1 MNDDR
6 ADLQRDRTPTG
17 DLDAAVPGTPVTPL
31 RSLHNFRIAEGD
43 PDVRG
48 WNVLG
53 ADGRKIGEV
62 DELLVDTQGLR
73 VRYLDVTLDLESIQE
88 RGDETSEPS
97 ETLDAGAA
105 PALAPGIPPYGSPLS
120 ATSAMG
126 GLAPLITETVVRTTL
141 SDEENRLT
149 AEHHHGPGTRH
160 VLIPI
165 GNARLD
171 PEHDRI
177 LVMGLSA
184 ASAAGLP
191 EYNGQDLDRE
201 YETTLLRQFD
211 RTYSPAPE
219 RDFYAHDLYDE
230 SRFYGPRRQRAG
242 SGQPAASPSRTAGLE
257 PGGATRGSEDRIDRG
272 ITGELDRAV
281 DAPDHNVTEDSDA
294 ALPGRGRS

>member
-17 DLDAAVPGTPVTPL
+17 NLDAAVPGTPVTPL

-48 WNVLG
+48 WDVLG

-88 RGDETSEPS
+88 RGAGTS

-105 PALAPGIPPYGSPLS
+105 PAIAPGIPPYGSTLS
-120 ATSAMG
+120 AASAMG
-126 GLAPLITETVVRTTL
+126 GLAPLITEAVVRTTL

-149 AEHHHGPGTRH
+149 SEHHHGPGTRH

-184 ASAAGLP
+184 ANAAGLP

-211 RTYSPAPE
+211 QTYTPAPE
-219 RDFYAHDLYDE
+219 RDFYAHELYDE
-230 SRFYGPRRQRAG
+230 GRFYGPRRQRAG
-242 SGQPAASPSRTAGLE
+242 
-257 PGGATRGSEDRIDRG
+257 
-272 ITGELDRAV
+272 
-281 DAPDHNVTEDSDA
+281 
-294 ALPGRGRS
+294 

>member
-17 DLDAAVPGTPVTPL
+17 NLDAAVPGTPVTPL
-31 RSLHNFRIAEGD
+31 RSLHNFKVAEGD

-48 WNVLG
+48 WDVLG
-53 ADGRKIGEV
+53 ADGRKMGEV
-62 DELLVDTQGLR
+62 DELLVDTRGLR
-73 VRYLDVTLDLESIQE
+73 VRYLDVTLDLEAIQE
-88 RGDETSEPS
+88 RGAAAAETVG
-97 ETLDAGAA
+97 AGAA
-105 PALAPGIPPYGSPLS
+105 PAVAPGLTPYGGPLS

-126 GLAPLITETVVRTTL
+126 GLAPMITETVVRTTL

-149 AEHHHGPGTRH
+149 SEHHHGPGTRH

-191 EYNGQDLDRE
+191 EYHGQDLDRE

-211 RTYSPAPE
+211 QTYSPSPE
-219 RDFYAHDLYDE
+219 RDFYAHEIYDD
-230 SRFYGPRRQRAG
+230 SRFYAPRRQRAG
-242 SGQPAASPSRTAGLE
+242 RGPETARTAGLE
-257 PGGATRGSEDRIDRG
+257 PQGTARGDRG
-272 ITGELDRAV
+272 IDRPIDRELTGELDRAV
-281 DAPDHNVTEDSDA
+281 DAPGHNVTEDADA
-294 ALPGRGRS
+294 ALSGRRRS

>member
-17 DLDAAVPGTPVTPL
+17 NLDAAVPGTPVTPL
-31 RSLHNFRIAEGD
+31 RSLHNFRVAEGD

-53 ADGRKIGEV
+53 ADGRKMGEV
-62 DELLVDTQGLR
+62 DELLVDTRALR
-73 VRYLDVTLDLESIQE
+73 VRYLDVTLDLEAIQE
-88 RGDETSEPS
+88 WGAAAAETSP
-97 ETLDAGAA
+97 AGAA
-105 PALAPGIPPYGSPLS
+105 PAVAPGLTPYGGPLS

-126 GLAPLITETVVRTTL
+126 GLAPMITETVVRTTL

-149 AEHHHGPGTRH
+149 SEHHQGPGTRH
-160 VLIPI
+160 ILIPI

-177 LVMGLSA
+177 LVEGLSA

-191 EYNGQDLDRE
+191 EYHGQDLDRE
-201 YETTLLRQFD
+201 YETTLLRHFD
-211 RTYSPAPE
+211 QTYSPAPE
-219 RDFYAHDLYDE
+219 HDFYAHELYDE
-230 SRFYGPRRQRAG
+230 QPLLRPPPTARRPRPGRP
-242 SGQPAASPSRTAGLE
+242 PARPAPRVSK
-257 PGGATRGSEDRIDRG
+257 PGGATRGNDHG

-281 DAPDHNVTEDSDA
+281 DAPDHNVTEDA
-294 ALPGRGRS
+294 HAILPGRGRS

>member
-1 MNDDR
+1 M
-6 ADLQRDRTPTG
+6 
-17 DLDAAVPGTPVTPL
+17 
-31 RSLHNFRIAEGD
+31 
-43 PDVRG
+43 
-48 WNVLG
+48 LG
-53 ADGRKIGEV
+53 SDGRKMGEV

-73 VRYLDVTLDLESIQE
+73 VRYLDVTLDLDAIQE
-88 RGDETSEPS
+88 RGAEPA
-97 ETLDAGAA
+97 AGAA
-105 PALAPGIPPYGSPLS
+105 PAVAPGLTPYGGPLS

-149 AEHHHGPGTRH
+149 SEHHHGPGTRH

-165 GNARLD
+165 GNAQLD
-171 PEHDRI
+171 PDHDRI

-191 EYNGQDLDRE
+191 EYHGQDLDRE
-201 YETTLLRQFD
+201 YETTLLRHFD
-211 RTYSPAPE
+211 QTYSPAPE

-230 SRFYGPRRQRAG
+230 SRFYAPRRQRIDPGHALAG
-242 SGQPAASPSRTAGLE
+242 TARAAGLE
-257 PGGATRGSEDRIDRG
+257 PGDATHHHADRESTQK

-281 DAPDHNVTEDSDA
+281 DAPDHNVTRDHAEA